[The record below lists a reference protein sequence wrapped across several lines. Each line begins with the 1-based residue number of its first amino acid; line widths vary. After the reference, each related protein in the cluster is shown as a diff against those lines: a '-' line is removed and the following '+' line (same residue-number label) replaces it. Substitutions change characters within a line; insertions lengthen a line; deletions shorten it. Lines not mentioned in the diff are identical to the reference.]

1 MKKIILEEINRVRE
15 IMGLNPKVITEAAV
29 TDDLFRAIIGKAYRE
44 GARGEID
51 NFINSQAKKL
61 NPGTPEYNIAG
72 YNDLIDDASSTGKRV
87 NELIPGIAD
96 DLFEHLLTNSNKG
109 IQDVFKKTVKKHVF
123 PEEILGTDEVPG
135 LYTKWNKGQLTESE
149 AESLKSNIL
158 NLYKGVNNDAMKVAL
173 DEMSIVK
180 KAKGIEKPKFMEMK
194 PSDYDDTQ
202 VLKFYSNI
210 KDKILRDKNYLLTQG
225 DAKMLDIGWEK
236 SLVKRKDI
244 EKLIDIKYP
253 GLNNM
258 FRLLDEYN
266 SLYNLPLDKGGIGKI
281 SFEDWLEKS
290 LKAKIPNKANEL
302 SIKTLR
308 YFANPFR
315 ALAGYGNMSIPRAI
329 LTILGVTSGAL
340 LGANKLAEIIGSMV
354 KEGTNVLDKVDYKV
368 VVESRWKDY
377 WNPDND
383 PKVQIGD
390 TKRSIYMSPDIRN
403 DDYKGKAPAIEV
415 MDAEN
420 QVIKIMPP
428 NKISINGKEYEQIY
442 FELAETVLG
451 MGEGTFNPDLIKPY
465 EGGKGTQQQTQQQQQ
480 QTTTSGT
487 MTKEQAKAAIL
498 AQGYTEPITFTPDSD
513 GQTSY
518 KFVDADDLKGTATL
532 NNGNIIVK

>member
-180 KAKGIEKPKFMEMK
+180 
-194 PSDYDDTQ
+194 
-202 VLKFYSNI
+202 N
-210 KDKILRDKNYLLTQG
+210 
-225 DAKMLDIGWEK
+225 
-236 SLVKRKDI
+236 
-244 EKLIDIKYP
+244 
-253 GLNNM
+253 
-258 FRLLDEYN
+258 
-266 SLYNLPLDKGGIGKI
+266 
-281 SFEDWLEKS
+281 
-290 LKAKIPNKANEL
+290 
-302 SIKTLR
+302 
-308 YFANPFR
+308 
-315 ALAGYGNMSIPRAI
+315 
-329 LTILGVTSGAL
+329 
-340 LGANKLAEIIGSMV
+340 
-354 KEGTNVLDKVDYKV
+354 
-368 VVESRWKDY
+368 
-377 WNPDND
+377 
-383 PKVQIGD
+383 
-390 TKRSIYMSPDIRN
+390 
-403 DDYKGKAPAIEV
+403 
-415 MDAEN
+415 
-420 QVIKIMPP
+420 
-428 NKISINGKEYEQIY
+428 
-442 FELAETVLG
+442 
-451 MGEGTFNPDLIKPY
+451 
-465 EGGKGTQQQTQQQQQ
+465 
-480 QTTTSGT
+480 
-487 MTKEQAKAAIL
+487 
-498 AQGYTEPITFTPDSD
+498 
-513 GQTSY
+513 TSY
-518 KFVDADDLKGTATL
+518 K
-532 NNGNIIVK
+532 